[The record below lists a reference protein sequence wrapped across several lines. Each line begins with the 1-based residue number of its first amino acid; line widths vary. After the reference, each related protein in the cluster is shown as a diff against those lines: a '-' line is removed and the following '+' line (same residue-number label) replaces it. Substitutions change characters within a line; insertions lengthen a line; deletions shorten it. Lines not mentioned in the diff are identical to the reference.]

1 MGPWGG
7 QFLRDAKA
15 AGRPVFGWTVNED
28 NMMRWS
34 IKHEL
39 DGVITDD
46 PKRFLEVCDEW
57 EHGKRTI
64 DLGCLH
70 FLLIIWLHISVT
82 IFGMILRRKYPFR
95 QQIQYQPPRG
105 GESWKR

>member
-1 MGPWGG
+1 MGSYGAK
-7 QFLRDAKA
+7 FLRDAKA
-15 AGRPVFGWTVNED
+15 AGRPVIGWTINEE

-57 EHGKRTI
+57 EDGKRTI
-64 DLGCLH
+64 DIGLRQ
-70 FLLIIWLHISVT
+70 FLLMVWNHIMVM
-82 IFGMILRRKYPFR
+82 IFGGIFRWKYPFR
-95 QQIQYQPPRG
+95 RGIGYKPPGRG
-105 GESWKR
+105 DRKR